1 MIRKAETVDAKTICG
16 IYNHYVEN
24 TIITFEEQPV
34 TVADMANRIREV
46 TASFPWLVFERNREV
61 VGFAYASRWK
71 SRCAYRYS
79 VESTVYLA
87 PEVTG
92 HGIGRQ
98 LYRELILALCDRA
111 IHSVIGGIALPNP
124 ASIALH
130 EKLGFEKVAHFTE
143 VGRKFDQW
151 IDVGYWELIICG
163 ADHGAA
169 ASSPPTFRSNT
180 TPAG

>member
-92 HGIGRQ
+92 LGIGRK
-98 LYRELILALCDRA
+98 LYHELISTLRDRA

-124 ASIALH
+124 ASVALH
-130 EKLGFEKVAHFTE
+130 EKMGFEKVAHFAE
-143 VGRKFDQW
+143 VGWKFNQW
-151 IDVGYWELIICG
+151 IDVGYWELIIRG
-163 ADHGAA
+163 AERGAA
-169 ASSPPTFRSNT
+169 AGAVKPRR
-180 TPAG
+180 